1 MATSEQSQ
9 AQTET
14 ERLLIA
20 AAFGDP
26 KMLDRLD
33 FNPADF
39 HQPRHE
45 DIWRAMSALHGAR
58 KPVDPMTV
66 HDELN
71 RRSEGHTAVS
81 VAELWKYNDG
91 SVLPTSGYHYADMVR
106 KEAHRRRI
114 TEAAQQMLQQA
125 QTGDPEN
132 VLEQASATLDGLQQG
147 VHTQTV
153 EFIGDYFDEVVE
165 DLATP
170 PKYIPSPWPSLNQK
184 IGGFLPGAMYV
195 IGARPASGKSIFGL
209 QAALSLSEHGSV
221 PYISLEMSR
230 HDLLKRAM
238 SNVGKIDGSHMMN
251 HDLNDRDWQ
260 QLERIQPKLR
270 NSNVAVLDQNVTITQ
285 MRRFIR
291 SVHRRRPVSGI
302 VLDYLGL
309 LQPPAGDRRP
319 KHEYVAAMSRELK
332 MMAMQLNVPVIVLAQ
347 LNRGAEQR
355 DNGVPKVADLRDSG
369 GVEQDAD
376 CVILLHRDQETPW
389 DVQMIVG
396 KNRRGSTG
404 SMTFNLEGYYSQ
416 ISEQKAVAA

>member
-1 MATSEQSQ
+1 MTTSPQSQ

-14 ERLLIA
+14 ERHLIA

-26 KMLDRLD
+26 KLIDRLD

-45 DIWRAMSALHGAR
+45 DIWRSMSSLYGAR

-71 RRSEGHTAVS
+71 RRSEGPQPLTLAD
-81 VAELWKYNDG
+81 LWKYNDG
-91 SVLPTSGYHYADMVR
+91 SVTPTSGYHYAEMVR

-114 TEAAQQMLQQA
+114 IEAGQQMLQQA
-125 QTGDPEN
+125 QQGDPER

-147 VHTQTV
+147 IHTQDV

-165 DLATP
+165 SLAEP
-170 PKYIPSPWPSLNQK
+170 PKYIPTPWATLNQK

-209 QAALSLSEHGSV
+209 EAALSLSEHGSV
-221 PYISLEMSR
+221 PFISLEMSR
-230 HDLLKRAM
+230 QEILKRAM
-238 SNVGKIDGSHMMN
+238 SNVGRIDGGHLEK
-251 HDLNDRDWQ
+251 HDLTDRDWQ
-260 QLERIQPKLR
+260 QLEAIRPRLMA
-270 NSNVAVLDQNVTITQ
+270 SDVAILDQNVTITQ

-291 SVHRRRPVSGI
+291 SVHRRKPVSGI

-309 LQPPAGDRRP
+309 LQAPPGDRRP
-319 KHEYVAAMSRELK
+319 KHEYISAMSRELK
-332 MMAMQLNVPVIVLAQ
+332 MMAMQLNVPVIVIAQ
-347 LNRGAEQR
+347 LNRRSEDREG
-355 DNGVPKVADLRDSG
+355 GVPNVADLRDSG

-376 CVILLHRDQETPW
+376 CVVLLHKDKEQPW

-404 SMTFNLEGYYSQ
+404 SMTFNLEGYYSR
-416 ISEQKAVAA
+416 ISEQGGAA